1 MIFEILILINL
12 KDYQS
17 ANEKNQQLLS
27 NFNKM
32 ILSPAYKMEK
42 DFLVIIGEL
51 LSNEECKD
59 KVSLFLS
66 NYISNDTSLINYND
80 FLKKNL

>member
-1 MIFEILILINL
+1 
-12 KDYQS
+12 
-17 ANEKNQQLLS
+17 
-27 NFNKM
+27 
-32 ILSPAYKMEK
+32 MEK

-80 FLKKNL
+80 FLKKIFNII